1 MKRQLLAVP
10 ALVVSLGVLTAC
22 GASAPPAKEL
32 ADELIDTMEFGL
44 DPETQAAEIE
54 SIRGCMHDEV
64 ADFGLSESDAQGFED
79 FDDVAAK
86 AADGQERALQIMA
99 DFEQSLAACN

>member
-32 ADELIDTMEFGL
+32 ADELIDTLEVSV
-44 DPETQAAEIE
+44 EVKA
-54 SIRGCMHDEV
+54 CMHDAVE
-64 ADFGLSESDAQGFED
+64 DFGLSEEDAQGFSD
-79 FDDVAAK
+79 LDDVAAK

-99 DFEQSLAACN
+99 DFQASLAACN

>member
-10 ALVVSLGVLTAC
+10 ALVASLGVLTAC

-32 ADELIDTMEFGL
+32 ADELIDTL
-44 DPETQAAEIE
+44 DVSDEVKD
-54 SIRGCMHDEV
+54 CMHDEV
-64 ADFGLSESDAQGFED
+64 AAFALTEEDAQGFND

-99 DFEQSLAACN
+99 DFERSLAACN